1 MTTEINPIW
10 SRFCAIQLETW
21 LEWLR
26 NIHLRSYFDLGDRFI
41 MLNPYYYPS
50 AEDQEALPIFNRLMI
65 NEDFIGSLSDK
76 GILVWANSGF
86 QDFVE
91 ALRPYGNRYSEIAQI
106 ITYFET
112 HLQWFRRVYQFLRSE
127 MIMKLREEGRSI

>member
-1 MTTEINPIW
+1 MTTDINPVW

-65 NEDFIGSLSDK
+65 NEDLLAHYLIKESRFGL
-76 GILVWANSGF
+76 ILVSKILSRLCDPMAIVIPKLPKLLLILKLTCNGSDECINS
-86 QDFVE
+86 FV
-91 ALRPYGNRYSEIAQI
+91 Q
-106 ITYFET
+106 
-112 HLQWFRRVYQFLRSE
+112 
-127 MIMKLREEGRSI
+127 K